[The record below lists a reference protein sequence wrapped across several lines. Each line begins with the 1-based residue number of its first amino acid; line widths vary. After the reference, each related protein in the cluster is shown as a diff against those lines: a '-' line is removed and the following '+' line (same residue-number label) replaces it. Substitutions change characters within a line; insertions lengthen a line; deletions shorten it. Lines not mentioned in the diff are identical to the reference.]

1 MLRPG
6 DCLLGSQSTCDPIRW
21 RLRQRYNARPGF
33 GEPQD
38 MRIGTNVSIG
48 LIADFSILRLC
59 AEERK
64 FPPQV
69 LKASGVLLSGFS
81 PPSRR
86 PLGDKFAAFA
96 EVKDQMTTEI
106 EKDITHMLAEVVEMD
121 EAELWEKRNARFV
134 EELGVDSMLAL
145 EILAL
150 LEKKYRI
157 EIPEENLLDLV
168 SLQSTIDFV
177 DQKLKQRAA

>member
-1 MLRPG
+1 
-6 DCLLGSQSTCDPIRW
+6 
-21 RLRQRYNARPGF
+21 
-33 GEPQD
+33 
-38 MRIGTNVSIG
+38 
-48 LIADFSILRLC
+48 
-59 AEERK
+59 
-64 FPPQV
+64 
-69 LKASGVLLSGFS
+69 
-81 PPSRR
+81 
-86 PLGDKFAAFA
+86 
-96 EVKDQMTTEI
+96 MTTEL

-121 EAELWEKRNARFV
+121 EAQLWEKRNQRFV

-177 DQKLKQRAA
+177 DQKLKQRVA

>member
-1 MLRPG
+1 
-6 DCLLGSQSTCDPIRW
+6 
-21 RLRQRYNARPGF
+21 
-33 GEPQD
+33 
-38 MRIGTNVSIG
+38 
-48 LIADFSILRLC
+48 
-59 AEERK
+59 
-64 FPPQV
+64 
-69 LKASGVLLSGFS
+69 
-81 PPSRR
+81 
-86 PLGDKFAAFA
+86 
-96 EVKDQMTTEI
+96 MTTET
-106 EKDITHMLAEVVEMD
+106 EKDITHLLAEVVEMD